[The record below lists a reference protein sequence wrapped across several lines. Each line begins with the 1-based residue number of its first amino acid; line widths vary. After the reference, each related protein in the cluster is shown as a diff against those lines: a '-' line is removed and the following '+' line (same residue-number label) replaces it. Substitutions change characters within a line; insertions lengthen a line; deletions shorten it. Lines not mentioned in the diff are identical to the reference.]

1 MKNLDG
7 NEQEGIF
14 YLRHFP
20 QWLQWAEPH
29 WHETDGGGGFFGA
42 GTGAVLDHSA
52 TAGYLAA
59 CAALAAGPELLRAQ
73 CHIPLAELTRRAA
86 AALRFILAG
95 HVSRAGR
102 TPDVQAWG
110 RHWGS
115 PIVLERMANLVD
127 CLEPWL
133 PEAER
138 DAWRAVLEDEAD
150 FLLTVPVET
159 NRFGLRAETHGER
172 NYWRGSLLFRAA
184 RLYPDHPRAA
194 EWLERSSLYC
204 LNALSMPEDAVAET
218 LADGRPL
225 RDWHVGAN
233 MHPGALFEHHGVLS
247 LDYSIIAESFFVMA
261 MIGVLRHGWAPTQ
274 ALSHHMG
281 DLWRFVRK
289 CILPEGRIVCFGK
302 QRPRYTIM
310 YHYALASLVFWA
322 RHGGDPGAWDLARAL
337 EREAE
342 IDRAASGDGSFHGA
356 RGEGLRLLRAD
367 SRPYYYFRL
376 EADAILA
383 RSYAWLLLT
392 SRDALP
398 ACGPTCGRP
407 PRDDELSDPVVSQD
421 AGLVMRRHPRALYAV
436 YWNRSE
442 KAEADPALGL
452 VIPAGHGHR
461 ADWLSNLA
469 TIYKPLRARHLPR
482 GWRAELCGGGFVTA
496 GMIHEGM
503 PAPGDDGT
511 AMLIDQRLVFAML
524 PDGRAMLRIEIA
536 RARRPVRL
544 LEIAGLNLNLAN
556 DIFTGHQFDLISDAG
571 ARRVPG
577 LGGADEEAAIAS
589 PWVCLP
595 GELGIVAAGSAPPP
609 FVLATAARRRRAYET
624 LLVERLYWPLHRTAR
639 LYAEGELILDTAV
652 WLIPG
657 ATADETRAFHA
668 GLCWQ
673 SHAAEADLLLK
684 TFICFGQPA
693 GLLVNLSEAERTV
706 GGDQLAPL
714 AGLAPVN
721 GGTPAA
727 GITLL
732 PWQGLWF
739 NLKEGV

>member
-1 MKNLDG
+1 MQDLEDNVRDG
-7 NEQEGIF
+7 DF
-14 YLRHFP
+14 FLRHFP
-20 QWLQWAEPH
+20 RWLQWAEPH
-29 WHETDGGGGFFGA
+29 WHETDAGSGFFGA
-42 GTGAVLDHSA
+42 GTGVVLDHSA

-59 CAALAAGPELLRAQ
+59 CATLAAGPESLRAR
-73 CHIPLAELTRRAA
+73 CHIPPAEMTRRASC
-86 AALRFILAG
+86 ALRFILAG
-95 HVSRAGR
+95 HVSQLRGTAGGNS
-102 TPDVQAWG
+102 WG

-115 PIVLERMANLVD
+115 PIVLERMANAVD

-133 PEAER
+133 PDADR
-138 DAWRAVLEDEAD
+138 AAWRAVLEDEAD
-150 FLLTVPVET
+150 FLLTAPVEA
-159 NRFGLRAETHGER
+159 NRFGLRGETHGER

-184 RLYPDHPRAA
+184 RLYPGHPRAGA
-194 EWLERSSLYC
+194 WLERSSLYC
-204 LNALSMPEDAVAET
+204 LNALSMPEDAVSDA
-218 LADGRPL
+218 LVDGRPL
-225 RDWHVGAN
+225 RDWHRGAN
-233 MHPGALFEHHGVLS
+233 MHPGALFDHHGVLS
-247 LDYSIIAESFFVMA
+247 LDYGIIAESFFVMA
-261 MIGVLRHGWAPTQ
+261 MIGVLRHGWTPTE
-274 ALSHHMG
+274 ALFHHMG

-310 YHYALASLVFWA
+310 YHYALAGLVFWA
-322 RHGGDPGAWDLARAL
+322 RHGGDPGAWELARAL
-337 EREAE
+337 ERVAE

-392 SRDALP
+392 APAALP
-398 ACGPTCGRP
+398 AGGPTGGRP
-407 PRDDELSDPVVSQD
+407 PRADELTDPVVSQD

-442 KAEADPALGL
+442 KAEADPALAL
-452 VIPAGHGHR
+452 VVPAGHGHR

-469 TIYKPLRARHLPR
+469 TIYKPLRARHFPR
-482 GWRAELCGGGFVTA
+482 GWRAELCGGGFITA
-496 GMIHEGM
+496 GQIDEGLPM
-503 PAPGDDGT
+503 PSDDGT
-511 AMLIDQRLVFAML
+511 AMLIDQRLVFVML
-524 PDGRAMLRIEIA
+524 PDGRAMLRIEVA
-536 RARRPVRL
+536 RARQPVRL

-556 DIFTGHQFDLISDAG
+556 DIFTGNQFDLVSNAG

-577 LGGADEEAAIAS
+577 CGGAEGEMEIHS

-595 GELGIVAAGSAPPP
+595 GELGVVAAGGEPKP
-609 FVLATAARRRRAYET
+609 FVLATTARRRRAYET
-624 LLVERLYWPLHRTAR
+624 LLVERLYWPLHRIPR
-639 LYAEGELILDTAV
+639 LYAEGELIQDTAV

-668 GLCWQ
+668 GMRWQ
-673 SHAAEADLLLK
+673 SHAAGADLLLK
-684 TFICFGQPA
+684 TFDCFGQPA
-693 GLLVNLSEAERTV
+693 GLLVNLSATERTV

-721 GGTPAA
+721 GATPAA
-727 GITLL
+727 GIKLL

-739 NLKEGV
+739 SRK